1 MQRKRKLA
9 ASGLWPMGDTQGDT
23 AELQKMLSAEKSD
36 ADADPLMRSVEAM
49 FRRDGQSP
57 PVFSGD
63 GSVQLR

>member
-1 MQRKRKLA
+1 
-9 ASGLWPMGDTQGDT
+9 MGDTQGDT

-63 GSVQLR
+63 GSVLLR